1 MAGNIVPS
9 DYGPL
14 APAQP
19 GTAVALPD
27 ERGLGPVDLEGSG
40 GGPSLSR
47 YIAAVKRYK
56 WVVLGLTL
64 FGTAVG
70 IVATKFIHPVYS
82 AQATVYIQPTSD
94 NRQAGPIRPD
104 ELLHSQQWVELLFQY
119 RVLDSVIKKERL
131 YLQYAP
137 KYEGLFRGFTLADR
151 FLPAD
156 LELTVDAARRT
167 WFLKT
172 VEGLNVDVGRVG
184 DSVGTRAGY
193 RWRPPAQALLAVR
206 KVRFSVLSPREASVA
221 LQKRITPN
229 MTDNGS
235 FLRVSLTGDDPAK
248 VTSTLNTL
256 IDQFVAVAA
265 DLKKFNL
272 RETSRILSYQVDTLA
287 QQLHDAEGRLESYK
301 TKIITEPT
309 EGTAVAP
316 GIAATQPTVMTQYF
330 NEKMQADALR
340 RDRQSLDRIIQRA
353 RAGSLDVDEFQTVT
367 SVQSAPDL
375 QNALSELAKYEA
387 EARALGFRYTPEA
400 KQLQDVQEKVK
411 TLRSQ
416 TIPAYATALSNA
428 LRAKEGELTSHIA
441 TASRDLQAIPG
452 RTINEQRLERE
463 YQQLAALY
471 GDVAVRYQ
479 QAKLAEASAVPD
491 VRLLDA
497 AVPPQRPA
505 RNSAPAI
512 IGLAFLGS
520 MALAIGI
527 AILLDRL
534 DKRLRYPDQVTR
546 ELGLSILG
554 AIPAIR
560 KVSIADRDPEEA
572 SQVVEAFRT
581 IRMNLAHSYGA
592 AGPVMLT
599 VSSPSPGDGKS
610 LVSSNLALSFAEA
623 GYKTLLIDGDVRRGE
638 LHRMFGT
645 DRRPGLIDVLLGNAQ
660 ADDVLR
666 PASHRN
672 LTLISCGTRHH
683 HAPELLGSAA
693 MRELLIEL
701 KGRYNAIIVDSPPLG
716 AGIDPFVLG
725 TATGNMLLVLRSG
738 ETDRKMAEAKLKLL
752 DKLPVRILGAVL
764 NDISAA
770 DTAYK
775 YYHYVYGYTAD
786 EEPAPQLS
794 PAAEVGERS

>member
-14 APAQP
+14 APAEP

-27 ERGLGPVDLEGSG
+27 ERGLGPVDLEGTG
-40 GGPSLSR
+40 GGPSLGR
-47 YIAAVKRYK
+47 YVAAVKRYK

-82 AQATVYIQPTSD
+82 AQATVYIQPTSED
-94 NRQAGPIRPD
+94 PRSGPIRPD

-131 YLQYAP
+131 YLEYAP
-137 KYEGLFRGFTLADR
+137 KYDGLFRGFTLADR
-151 FLPAD
+151 FLPGD
-156 LELTVDAARRT
+156 LELEVDGARRT
-167 WFLKT
+167 WSLRT
-172 VEGLNVDVGRVG
+172 QEGLNVDAGRIG

-193 RWRPPAQALLAVR
+193 RWRPSAQALLANR
-206 KVRFSVLSPREASVA
+206 KVKFSVLSPREASVA

-248 VTSTLNTL
+248 VTTTLNTL

-265 DLKKFNL
+265 DLKKYNL
-272 RETSRILSYQVDTLA
+272 RETSKILSYQVDTLA

-340 RDRQSLDRIIQRA
+340 RDRESLDRIIQRA
-353 RAGSLDVDEFQTVT
+353 RAGSLAVDEFQTVT
-367 SVQSAPDL
+367 AVQSAPDL

-428 LRAKEGELTSHIA
+428 LRAKEGELNSHIT

-463 YQQLAALY
+463 YQQLASLY

-497 AVPPQRPA
+497 AIPPQRPT
-505 RNSAPAI
+505 RNSAPVI

-520 MALAIGI
+520 MALAVGI

-560 KVSIADRDPEEA
+560 KVAISDRDPEEA

-645 DRRPGLIDVLLGNAQ
+645 DRRPGLIDVLLGTAK

-672 LTLISCGTRHH
+672 LTLIPCGTRHH

-693 MRELLIEL
+693 MRELLVEL

-786 EEPAPQLS
+786 EESAPQLNA
-794 PAAEVGERS
+794 AAEVGEHG

>member
-1 MAGNIVPS
+1 
-9 DYGPL
+9 
-14 APAQP
+14 
-19 GTAVALPD
+19 
-27 ERGLGPVDLEGSG
+27 
-40 GGPSLSR
+40 
-47 YIAAVKRYK
+47 
-56 WVVLGLTL
+56 
-64 FGTAVG
+64 
-70 IVATKFIHPVYS
+70 
-82 AQATVYIQPTSD
+82 
-94 NRQAGPIRPD
+94 
-104 ELLHSQQWVELLFQY
+104 
-119 RVLDSVIKKERL
+119 
-131 YLQYAP
+131 
-137 KYEGLFRGFTLADR
+137 
-151 FLPAD
+151 
-156 LELTVDAARRT
+156 
-167 WFLKT
+167 
-172 VEGLNVDVGRVG
+172 
-184 DSVGTRAGY
+184 
-193 RWRPPAQALLAVR
+193 
-206 KVRFSVLSPREASVA
+206 
-221 LQKRITPN
+221 
-229 MTDNGS
+229 
-235 FLRVSLTGDDPAK
+235 
-248 VTSTLNTL
+248 
-256 IDQFVAVAA
+256 
-265 DLKKFNL
+265 
-272 RETSRILSYQVDTLA
+272 
-287 QQLHDAEGRLESYK
+287 
-301 TKIITEPT
+301 
-309 EGTAVAP
+309 
-316 GIAATQPTVMTQYF
+316 
-330 NEKMQADALR
+330 
-340 RDRQSLDRIIQRA
+340 
-353 RAGSLDVDEFQTVT
+353 
-367 SVQSAPDL
+367 
-375 QNALSELAKYEA
+375 
-387 EARALGFRYTPEA
+387 
-400 KQLQDVQEKVK
+400 
-411 TLRSQ
+411 
-416 TIPAYATALSNA
+416 
-428 LRAKEGELTSHIA
+428 
-441 TASRDLQAIPG
+441 
-452 RTINEQRLERE
+452 
-463 YQQLAALY
+463 
-471 GDVAVRYQ
+471 
-479 QAKLAEASAVPD
+479 
-491 VRLLDA
+491 
-497 AVPPQRPA
+497 
-505 RNSAPAI
+505 
-512 IGLAFLGS
+512 
-520 MALAIGI
+520 MALAVGI

-560 KVSIADRDPEEA
+560 KVAISDRDPEEA

-794 PAAEVGERS
+794 PAAEVGEHS

>member
-1 MAGNIVPS
+1 MAGNIEPS
-9 DYGPL
+9 DYGQL
-14 APAQP
+14 PATVSS
-19 GTAVALPD
+19 TAVTLPD
-27 ERGLGPVDLEGSG
+27 ERGLGVVEPETG
-40 GGPSLSR
+40 GGLSLGR

-56 WVVLGLTL
+56 WIVLGLTIV
-64 FGTAVG
+64 GTAIGV
-70 IVATKFIHPVYS
+70 VATHFIHPVYT

-131 YLQYAP
+131 YLDYPQ
-137 KYEGLFRGFTLADR
+137 KYEALFKGFTLADR
-151 FLPAD
+151 FLPGD
-156 LELTVDAARRT
+156 MELSVDPAART
-167 WFLKT
+167 WTLRT
-172 VEGLNVDVGRVG
+172 VEGINVDAGRVG
-184 DSVGTRAGY
+184 GPIGARAGY
-193 RWRPPAQALLAVR
+193 TWNPPASVLLAAK
-206 KVRFSVLSPREASVA
+206 KVKFSVLSPREASVA

-235 FLRVSLTGDDPAK
+235 FLRVSLSGDDAGK

-265 DLKKFNL
+265 ELKKFNL

-301 TKIITEPT
+301 TRIITEPT

-340 RDRQSLDRIIQRA
+340 RDRQSLDQIIQRA
-353 RAGSLDVDEFQTVT
+353 RAGSLAVDEFQTVT
-367 SVQSAPDL
+367 AVQSAPDL
-375 QNALSELAKYEA
+375 QKALSELAQYEG
-387 EARALGFRYTPEA
+387 EARALSFRYTPEA
-400 KQLQDVQEKVK
+400 KQYQDVQEKVK
-411 TLRSQ
+411 TLRTQ

-428 LRAKEGELTSHIA
+428 LKSKENELTSHIA

-491 VRLLDA
+491 VRSLDA
-497 AVPPQRPA
+497 AIPPQRPA

-512 IGLAFLGS
+512 IAIAFLGS
-520 MALAIGI
+520 MALAVGI

-546 ELGLSILG
+546 DLGLSILG

-560 KVSIADRDPEEA
+560 KVAISDRDPEEA

-599 VSSPSPGDGKS
+599 VSSPAPGDGKS

-623 GYKTLLIDGDVRRGE
+623 GYRTLLVDGDVRRGE

-645 DRRPGLIDVLLGNAQ
+645 DRRPGLIDVLLGNT
-660 ADDVLR
+660 DIETVLR
-666 PASHRN
+666 PATHRN
-672 LTLISCGTRHH
+672 LTLIPCGTRHH

-693 MRELLIEL
+693 MRELLVEL
-701 KGRYNAIIVDSPPLG
+701 KGRYNAIIIDSPPLG

-725 TATGNMLLVLRSG
+725 TATGNMLLVLRAG
-738 ETDRKMAEAKLKLL
+738 ETDRKMAEAKLRLL

-764 NDISAA
+764 NDIRAA
-770 DTAYK
+770 DSAYK

-786 EEPAPQLS
+786 EEPAPQLAG
-794 PAAEVGERS
+794 PAEIGEHS

>member
-14 APAQP
+14 APAEP

-27 ERGLGPVDLEGSG
+27 ERGLGAVDLEGTG
-40 GGPSLSR
+40 GGPSLGR
-47 YIAAVKRYK
+47 YVAAVKRYK
-56 WVVLGLTL
+56 WIVLGLTIL
-64 FGTAVG
+64 GTAAG

-131 YLQYAP
+131 YLQYPP

-151 FLPAD
+151 FLPGD
-156 LELTVDAARRT
+156 LELTVDPGRKAWT
-167 WFLKT
+167 LKT
-172 VEGLNVDVGRVG
+172 VEGLSVDAGRVG
-184 DSVGTRAGY
+184 DSVGLRAGY
-193 RWRPPAQALLAVR
+193 RWRPSAQALLASR
-206 KVRFSVLSPREASVA
+206 KVKFSVLSPREASVA
-221 LQKRITPN
+221 LQKRIVPS

-235 FLRVSLTGDDPAK
+235 FLRVSLTGEDPAK

-340 RDRQSLDRIIQRA
+340 RDRQSLDRIIERA
-353 RAGSLDVDEFQTVT
+353 RGGSLAVDEFQTVT

-387 EARALGFRYTPEA
+387 EARALSFRYTPEA

-428 LRAKEGELTSHIA
+428 LKAKEGELTSHIA

-560 KVSIADRDPEEA
+560 KVAIADRDPEEA

-645 DRRPGLIDVLLGNAQ
+645 DRRPGLIDVLLGNAT

-672 LTLISCGTRHH
+672 LTLIPCGTRHH

-693 MRELLIEL
+693 MRELLVEL

-786 EEPAPQLS
+786 EESAPQLNA
-794 PAAEVGERS
+794 AAEVSEHS

>member
-9 DYGPL
+9 DYGQV
-14 APAQP
+14 ASTNP
-19 GTAVALPD
+19 GSAIALPD
-27 ERGLGPVDLEGSG
+27 ERGLGVVDPEAG
-40 GGPSLSR
+40 GGGQSFSR
-47 YIAAVKRYK
+47 YLAAVKRYK
-56 WVVLGLTL
+56 WIVIGLTVV
-64 FGTAVG
+64 GTIIGV
-70 IVATKFIHPVYS
+70 IATHFIHPVYS

-94 NRQAGPIRPD
+94 NSKAGPIRPD

-137 KYEGLFRGFTLADR
+137 KNAALFQNFTLANR
-151 FLPAD
+151 FFPGD
-156 LELTVDAARRT
+156 MELEVDPGARSWTLRT
-167 WFLKT
+167 R
-172 VEGLNVDVGRVG
+172 EGITLDAGRVG
-184 DSVGTRAGY
+184 MPIGARAGY
-193 RWRPPAQALLAVR
+193 QWKPPTQALLAAR
-206 KVRFSVLSPREASVA
+206 KVKFTVLTPREASVA

-235 FLRVSLTGDDPAK
+235 FLRVSLSGDDPGK

-256 IDQFVAVAA
+256 IDQFVSVAA
-265 DLKKFNL
+265 DLKKYNL
-272 RETSRILSYQVDTLA
+272 KETSRILSYQVDTLA
-287 QQLHDAEGRLESYK
+287 QQLHDAESRLESYK

-330 NEKMQADALR
+330 NEKMQADALK
-340 RDRQSLDRIIQRA
+340 RDRESLDRIIQRSKSGA
-353 RAGSLDVDEFQTVT
+353 LAIDEFQTVT
-367 SVQSAPDL
+367 AVQSAPDL
-375 QNALSELAKYEA
+375 QKALSELAQYEG
-387 EARALGFRYTPEA
+387 EARALSFRYTPEA
-400 KQLQDVQEKVK
+400 KQMQDVQEKIR
-411 TLRSQ
+411 TLRTQ
-416 TIPAYATALSNA
+416 TIPAYAGALSAA
-428 LRAKEGELTSHIA
+428 LRSKEGELTSHIA

-463 YQQLAALY
+463 YAQLAALY

-491 VRLLDA
+491 VRSLDA
-497 AVPPQRPA
+497 AVPPQKPA
-505 RNSAPAI
+505 RNSAPVIIAI
-512 IGLAFLGS
+512 AFLGS
-520 MALAIGI
+520 MALAVGI

-560 KVSIADRDPEEA
+560 KVTLAERDPEEA

-599 VSSPSPGDGKS
+599 VSSPAPGDGKS

-660 ADDVLR
+660 TDQVLR
-666 PASHRN
+666 PGSHRN
-672 LTLISCGTRHH
+672 LTLIPCGTRHH

-693 MRELLIEL
+693 MRDLLADL
-701 KGRYNAIIVDSPPLG
+701 RGRYNAIIVDSPPLG

-725 TATGNMLLVLRSG
+725 TATGNILLVLRAG
-738 ETDRKMAEAKLKLL
+738 ETDRKMAEAKLRLL
-752 DKLPVRILGAVL
+752 DKLPIRILGAVL

-770 DTAYK
+770 DSAYK

-786 EEPAPQLS
+786 EEPAQLNA
-794 PAAEVGERS
+794 PVEVGEHS

>member
-1 MAGNIVPS
+1 
-9 DYGPL
+9 
-14 APAQP
+14 
-19 GTAVALPD
+19 
-27 ERGLGPVDLEGSG
+27 
-40 GGPSLSR
+40 
-47 YIAAVKRYK
+47 
-56 WVVLGLTL
+56 
-64 FGTAVG
+64 
-70 IVATKFIHPVYS
+70 
-82 AQATVYIQPTSD
+82 
-94 NRQAGPIRPD
+94 
-104 ELLHSQQWVELLFQY
+104 
-119 RVLDSVIKKERL
+119 VLDSVIKKERL

-151 FLPAD
+151 FLPGD
-156 LELTVDAARRT
+156 LELTVDPGRRT
-167 WFLKT
+167 WLLKT
-172 VEGLNVDVGRVG
+172 VEGLSVDAGKLG
-184 DSVGTRAGY
+184 DSVGVRAGY
-193 RWRPPAQALLAVR
+193 RWRPPAQALLAAR
-206 KVRFSVLSPREASVA
+206 KLKFSVLSPREASVA
-221 LQKRITPN
+221 LQKRIVPN

-235 FLRVSLTGDDPAK
+235 FLRVSLTGEDPAK

-265 DLKKFNL
+265 DLKKYNL

-301 TKIITEPT
+301 TRIITEPT

-340 RDRQSLDRIIQRA
+340 RDRQSLDRIIEKA
-353 RAGSLDVDEFQTVT
+353 RAGSLTVDEFQTVT

-411 TLRSQ
+411 TLRTQ
-416 TIPAYATALSNA
+416 TIPTYATALSNA
-428 LRAKEGELTSHIA
+428 LKAKEGELTSHIA

-560 KVSIADRDPEEA
+560 KVAIADRDPEEA

-693 MRELLIEL
+693 MRELLVEL
-701 KGRYNAIIVDSPPLG
+701 KSRFNAIIVDSPPLG

-786 EEPAPQLS
+786 EEPTPQLNA
-794 PAAEVGERS
+794 AAEVGERS

>member
-14 APAQP
+14 APAEP
-19 GTAVALPD
+19 GTAVTLPG
-27 ERGLGPVDLEGSG
+27 ERGLGPVDLEGTG
-40 GGPSLSR
+40 GGPSLGR
-47 YIAAVKRYK
+47 YVAAVKRYK

-151 FLPAD
+151 FLPGD
-156 LELTVDAARRT
+156 LQLTVDPGRRT
-167 WFLKT
+167 WMLKT
-172 VEGLNVDVGRVG
+172 VEGLTVDAGRVG
-184 DSVGTRAGY
+184 DSVGLRAGY
-193 RWRPPAQALLAVR
+193 KWRPPAQALLATR
-206 KVRFSVLSPREASVA
+206 KLKFTVLSPREASVA
-221 LQKRITPN
+221 LQKRITPS

-235 FLRVSLTGDDPAK
+235 FLRVSLTGEDAAK

-340 RDRQSLDRIIQRA
+340 RDRESLDRIIQRA
-353 RAGSLDVDEFQTVT
+353 RAGSLAVDEFQTVT

-387 EARALGFRYTPEA
+387 EERALGFRYTPEA

-428 LRAKEGELTSHIA
+428 LRAKEGELNSHIT

-560 KVSIADRDPEEA
+560 KVAIADRDPEEA

-645 DRRPGLIDVLLGNAQ
+645 DRRPGLIDILLGNVQ
-660 ADDVLR
+660 ADDALR

-693 MRELLIEL
+693 MRELLVEL

-738 ETDRKMAEAKLKLL
+738 ETDRKMAEAKLRLL

-786 EEPAPQLS
+786 EESAPQLNA
-794 PAAEVGERS
+794 AAEVGEHA

>member
-9 DYGPL
+9 DFGQLPT
-14 APAQP
+14 ADT

-27 ERGLGPVDLEGSG
+27 ERGLGVLDPEATG
-40 GGPSLSR
+40 GGQSLGR

-56 WVVLGLTL
+56 WIVLGLTIV
-64 FGTAVG
+64 GTAIG
-70 IVATKFIHPVYS
+70 IVATRFIHPVYS

-137 KYEGLFRGFTLADR
+137 KYDGLFRNFTLADR
-151 FLPAD
+151 FLPGD
-156 LELTVDAARRT
+156 MELTVDPGQRT
-167 WFLKT
+167 WLLKT
-172 VEGLNVDVGRVG
+172 KEGISVDAGRVG
-184 DSVGTRAGY
+184 DAVGTRAGY
-193 RWRPPAQALLAVR
+193 TWKPTAQALMASR
-206 KVRFSVLSPREASVA
+206 KVKFSVLSPREASVA

-235 FLRVSLTGDDPAK
+235 FLRVSLSGTDPVK

-256 IDQFVAVAA
+256 IEQFVAVAA
-265 DLKKFNL
+265 ELKKFNL

-287 QQLHDAEGRLESYK
+287 HQLHDAESRLESYK
-301 TKIITEPT
+301 TRIITEPT
-309 EGTAVAP
+309 ENTAVAP

-340 RDRQSLDRIIQRA
+340 RDRESLDRIIQRA
-353 RAGSLDVDEFQTVT
+353 RAGSLAVDEFQTVT
-367 SVQSAPDL
+367 AVQSAPDL
-375 QNALSELAKYEA
+375 QKALSELAQYEG
-387 EARALGFRYTPEA
+387 EARALSFRYTPEA
-400 KQLQDVQEKVK
+400 KQYQDVQEKVK

-428 LRAKEGELTSHIA
+428 LRSKESELTTHIA
-441 TASRDLQAIPG
+441 GATRDLQAIPG

-471 GDVAVRYQ
+471 GDVAVRFQ

-491 VRLLDA
+491 VRSLDA
-497 AVPPQRPA
+497 AIPPQRPA
-505 RNSAPAI
+505 RNSAPMIIAI
-512 IGLAFLGS
+512 AFLGS
-520 MALAIGI
+520 MALAVGI

-560 KVSIADRDPEEA
+560 KVSISDRDPEEA

-645 DRRPGLIDVLLGNAQ
+645 DRRPGLIDVLLGNSVIDQ
-660 ADDVLR
+660 VLR

-672 LTLISCGTRHH
+672 LTLIPCGTRHH

-693 MRELLIEL
+693 MRELLVEL

-725 TATGNMLLVLRSG
+725 TATGNIVLVLRSG

-770 DTAYK
+770 DSAYK

-786 EEPAPQLS
+786 EEPAPQLAG
-794 PAAEVGERS
+794 PAEVGERS